1 MQVDIMT
8 NEERTGQCFPDDYQ
22 AVAIL
27 ISQNSASQDI
37 VREKLPGV
45 IGFLVS
51 TQQSVPLDPALPEV
65 HHRV

>member
-1 MQVDIMT
+1 MT
-8 NEERTGQCFPDDYQ
+8 NEERTWQCFPDYYQ

-27 ISQNSASQDI
+27 ISQNSVSQDI

-45 IGFLVS
+45 IGFLIG

-65 HHRV
+65 HHHV